1 MAHYQDFVGLNT
13 FIYDP
18 NGWDIN
24 QQHVVGFPSLTE
36 RERLSIIIGGF
47 EQSVYLQQNHIGIPN
62 DLVLGQAYTIRYY
75 KNYKFPLNL
84 PTTAS
89 FFNALMS
96 HRGNVYGYS
105 SWRQIR
111 VGNNPL
117 TRKQRENN
125 IFTYVVEPGQ
135 ILEQKIARYGD
146 IKVFKEPVVVSNY
159 KPISVVGEVSL
170 YNEVIGEFQ
179 NKSVEIKTSFGN
191 ETAFFANDEM
201 NRYFETIEETDQN
214 YESLK
219 ELYLNGGLQDEGSPI
234 DAFNLL
240 VYRQTVFPKQQYS
253 YLDNTRSR
261 NFYVNTFWRDDR
273 LDRTQTSVDSGFGAV
288 LPSQSMWPLDVAS
301 DWATRGIA
309 KEYNAPVDNGTDL
322 FGYYIGGRKGGYHT
336 TLTSFQLD
344 GFNTGEDFLAPT
356 YSSASLGGAGILMN
370 SYAQVTRG
378 FYVQTASI
386 SPTASIGNVTN
397 SNDFDNLLSASC
409 YFSRRHEMTNINSV
423 VSPSGMEIAETGSL
437 IDIATGSLFE
447 GLAAWDAGRQAGKTP
462 FYDSYQD
469 WAQEI
474 RLKGKGYSVVPEFR
488 ISSHVETYEKK
499 GITEELKPIFELS
512 GGLSQHTTTE
522 NALNFYQVLSTTDFL
537 KHFDLVKKDH
547 KDLADE
553 KILTI
558 KCKALKKF
566 LPYEGFYPAQKTV
579 DLAKRFYQSYKDNVT
594 MFSGS
599 SEVSTKMGFQ
609 GLLEPLFAP
618 GVLFNTIKSGIA
630 VDFPI
635 ISNTD
640 NPGISRTDVNGQL
653 ARLTAEDSINYML
666 TGSSLMT
673 PSGTIE
679 GYISE
684 PFFSGSFPSEMRELH
699 SIFSKRV
706 GFEALI
712 EPEKYLSNLDLR
724 LQEPHPFG
732 LSEQD
737 LYVKW
742 DGHGDRLYKKM
753 MNNFLAEVPEF
764 FLKNGQISTIVSE
777 EEQNPEFGNAVS
789 GNFYSMRIKM
799 KRSRNKD
806 NDYYSGFGGSRTFP
820 PQDAYSRLD
829 IKETFTMY
837 SRPTA
842 FGPAIWGHPSSGTM
856 WGSSNITHPMGDQ
869 WGNNYCYT
877 PPYYYGEAWCD
888 VIFECNETKKYTVDE
903 ILSQVKEYPYYTR
916 FWWPGTNDALR
927 DLSGYAD
934 TAGTTNQF
942 FGPYQEYANS
952 PWKNYMTGGWS
963 SNPAGPT
970 QISGGV
976 FLGDMEDS
984 WLDNTYLQINNYSN
998 GCIGWSHYYVPSQ
1011 IVDVVGKRFYSYTTP
1026 PQHPALVNTNAMQLN
1041 SSVNLFSKGTVKT
1054 VADNLSDEGS
1064 AFEVASSDTV
1074 RGKTRWIIQPKFET
1088 PMLNFN
1094 KYTDLSANNLTIPQY
1109 ASESVPR
1116 GIWHQYGEIP
1126 EDPKT
1131 GVFLQVEDIPE
1142 SWFKGALGV
1151 NVGYTRKKMKSLAD
1165 LVGFAKDPVK
1175 LGQVADLRE
1184 ISEAVVAVPFIEKD
1198 GTRKFF
1204 SIPRADIDSCIDA
1217 TKRETGEGRFV
1228 LGGPAKAGDTVY
1240 KMVKNMQK
1248 YVFPPSMDFVKY
1260 EEVEPF
1266 AMYIFEF
1273 KHNLSKQDVA
1283 DIWQNLPPEIGNKIE
1298 ESESSISHELLA
1310 HELLGGGS
1318 VIKNGMLD
1326 ENAEGQ
1332 GIPSNIQ
1339 WMIFKVKK
1347 RAKTNY
1353 YDKVVDGSG
1362 TTQDTSRKTLENVTS
1377 AKSGKIEKDI
1387 TYNWP
1392 YDYFSLVELVKLDA
1406 EVTFAQIGNDDKGQ
1420 KTIKKVEPPKP
1431 KEGET
1436 PFPKLKAK
1444 GFMKAL
1450 GKGKKGKGK

>member
-18 NGWDIN
+18 NGWDITRQKILFN
-24 QQHVVGFPSLTE
+24 GLELPS
-36 RERLSIIIGGF
+36 SGAI
-47 EQSVYLQQNHIGIPN
+47 VYRVLQNEIGIQQIFNPSST
-62 DLVLGQAYTIRYY
+62 LIGSY
-75 KNYKFPLNL
+75 KNYYFTPFNL

-117 TRKQRENN
+117 SRKQRENN

-191 ETAFFANDEM
+191 ETAFFANDEI

-219 ELYLNGGLQDEGSPI
+219 DLYLNGGLQDEGSPI

-273 LDRTQTSVDSGFGAV
+273 LDRTETSVDSGFGAI

-301 DWATRGIA
+301 DWATRGTPKYTA
-309 KEYNAPVDNGTDL
+309 TSLSWYEDFY
-322 FGYYIGGRKGGYHT
+322 GYYIGAEKGGRVQTSPSTYH
-336 TLTSFQLD
+336 QLF
-344 GFNTGEDFLAPT
+344 GFNTGEDAEDPSHA
-356 YSSASLGGAGILMN
+356 SSSLGGAGVLMN

-378 FYVQTASI
+378 FYSI
-386 SPTASIGNVTN
+386 NANFPTASLGNLASV
-397 SNDFDNLLSASC
+397 NDFNQLLSSSC
-409 YFSRRHEMTNINSV
+409 YFSRRHEMTRINSV

-437 IDIATGSLFE
+437 TTIPTGSLFE

-522 NALNFYQVLSTTDFL
+522 NTLNFYQVLSTTDFL

-579 DLAKRFYQSYKDNVT
+579 DLAKRFSDSYRDNIT

-599 SEVSTKMGFQ
+599 TKIDASFKEQ
-609 GLLEPLFAP
+609 AILEPLFAP

-635 ISNTD
+635 ISN
-640 NPGISRTDVNGQL
+640 
-653 ARLTAEDSINYML
+653 EDSPTILGTNLNGGLLDYAKDHTGTWNIPLHKINHCIA
-666 TGSSLMT
+666 GSSLMPLE
-673 PSGTIE
+673 PSSSLGLNDFNIN
-679 GYISE
+679 
-684 PFFSGSFPSEMRELH
+684 
-699 SIFSKRV
+699 SIFTKRV
-706 GFEALI
+706 GFEALL
-712 EPEKYLSNLDLR
+712 EPEKFLTNLDLK
-724 LQEPHPFG
+724 LQDPHPFG
-732 LSEQD
+732 LSEKET
-737 LYVKW
+737 YIKW

-753 MNNFLAEVPEF
+753 INNFLAEVPEF
-764 FLKNGQISTIVSE
+764 FLKSGQLSTIVSE

-789 GNFYSMRIKM
+789 GNFYAMRIKM
-799 KRSRNKD
+799 KKSLNKD
-806 NDYYSGFGGSRTFP
+806 NDYLSGYGGTRTTP
-820 PQDAYSRLD
+820 PQVSYDRLG
-829 IKETFTMY
+829 IRETFTMY

-842 FGPAIWGHPSSGTM
+842 FGPPVWGHPSSGTM
-856 WGSSNITHPMGDQ
+856 WGSSNITDPMGDH

-888 VIFECNETKKYTVDE
+888 VIFECTQTKKYTVDE
-903 ILSQVKEYPYYTR
+903 ILSKVKQYPYYTR
-916 FWWPGTNDALR
+916 FWWPGINDTLR
-927 DLSGYAD
+927 DLTGYSGSNLSGNYESYRA
-934 TAGTTNQF
+934 
-942 FGPYQEYANS
+942 S
-952 PWKNYMTGGWS
+952 PWAHMISSSLGNSRQVRYFDPNSSPTGA
-963 SNPAGPT
+963 PAGLF
-970 QISGGV
+970 QSYSA
-976 FLGDMEDS
+976 S
-984 WLDNTYLQINNYSN
+984 WLDNAVHYTDSTTGVNYVTWTSP
-998 GCIGWSHYYVPSQ
+998 YVPTNYLVNQ
-1011 IVDVVGKRFYSYTTP
+1011 GTTDPADYNLYAP
-1026 PQHPALVNTNAMQLN
+1026 PQHPALINTNAMQLN
-1041 SSVNLFSKGTVKT
+1041 SSVNLFSKGTVRSIS
-1054 VADNLSDEGS
+1054 DNLSEDGS
-1064 AFEVASSDTV
+1064 TFEVASSDTIK
-1074 RGKTRWIIQPKFET
+1074 GKTRWIIQTKFET

-1094 KYTDLSANNLTIPQY
+1094 NYTDLTASNLTKPTFS
-1109 ASESVPR
+1109 AESVPR

-1131 GVFLQVEDIPE
+1131 GVFLQVEDIPA
-1142 SWFKGALGV
+1142 SWFRGALCVDAG
-1151 NVGYTRKKMKSLAD
+1151 TIRKKVKSLAD
-1165 LVGFAKDPVK
+1165 LVGFRKDPVK
-1175 LGQVADLRE
+1175 LGQVADLKE
-1184 ISEAVVAVPFIEKD
+1184 ISEAVVAVPFVEKD

-1228 LGGPAKAGDTVY
+1228 LGGPPKAGDTVY

-1266 AMYIFEF
+1266 AMYIFQF
-1273 KHNLSKQDVA
+1273 KHNLSKKDVA

-1298 ESESSISHELLA
+1298 ESEASISHELLA

-1362 TTQDTSRKTLENVTS
+1362 TTQDTSKKTLENVTS

-1420 KTIKKVEPPKP
+1420 KTIKKVEPQKP

-1444 GFMKAL
+1444 GLMKAL

>member
-18 NGWDIN
+18 NGWNIPL
-24 QQHVVGFPSLTE
+24 QGSTEIVSLGTVS
-36 RERLSIIIGGF
+36 LF
-47 EQSVYLQQNHIGIPN
+47 QNHLGSLSLGLEKN
-62 DLVLGQAYTIRYY
+62 DH
-75 KNYKFPLNL
+75 FPYDLL
-84 PTTAS
+84 TTAS

-179 NKSVEIKTSFGN
+179 NKSIEIKTSFGN

-273 LDRTQTSVDSGFGAV
+273 ADRVEENVDNGFGTAQV
-288 LPSQSMWPLDVAS
+288 PFQSMWPLDVAE
-301 DWATRGIA
+301 DWAIRSSPKINNIFTPYTIYGH
-309 KEYNAPVDNGTDL
+309 
-322 FGYYIGGRKGGYHT
+322 YIGGKEGGYINP
-336 TLTSFQLD
+336 SVNIKA
-344 GFNTGEDFLAPT
+344 FNTRNT
-356 YSSASLGGAGILMN
+356 SSISLFFSESLGGAGVLMN
-370 SYAQVTRG
+370 SYSQLTVGTYEIHPDSVTC
-378 FYVQTASI
+378 SL
-386 SPTASIGNVTN
+386 GNATI
-397 SNDFDNLLSASC
+397 DQFDKFLSASC
-409 YFSRRHEMTNINSV
+409 YLSRRHTMTNMKSV
-423 VSPSGMEIAETGSL
+423 VSPSGMTIHETGTIGNPIP
-437 IDIATGSLFE
+437 IDNLFE

-594 MFSGS
+594 MFSGDD
-599 SEVSTKMGFQ
+599 VITTKLGFQ

-630 VDFPI
+630 VDYPI
-635 ISNTD
+635 ITNSDDPTFIRTNSSGVLADDENDNFTVNYSTYYSNNMVAPTT
-640 NPGISRTDVNGQL
+640 GISPTDYEI
-653 ARLTAEDSINYML
+653 A
-666 TGSSLMT
+666 
-673 PSGTIE
+673 
-679 GYISE
+679 
-684 PFFSGSFPSEMRELH
+684 
-699 SIFSKRV
+699 SIFTKRI
-706 GFEALI
+706 GFEALLD
-712 EPEKYLSNLDLR
+712 PEKFLSNLDLK

-732 LSEQD
+732 LSEFPIN
-737 LYVKW
+737 VKW
-742 DGHGDRLYKKM
+742 DGQGDRLYKKM
-753 MNNFLAEVPEF
+753 INNFLAEVPEF
-764 FLKNGQISTIVSE
+764 FLQKGQLTTIVSE

-789 GNFYSMRIKM
+789 GNFYTMRIKM

-806 NDYYSGFGGSRTFP
+806 NDYYDGIDGTRTFP
-820 PQDAYSRLD
+820 PQDAYPRMG
-829 IKETFTMY
+829 IQETFTMY

-842 FGPAIWGHPSSGTM
+842 FGPPVWGGIQSGSMWNTGEITEPLGDL
-856 WGSSNITHPMGDQ
+856 WGS
-869 WGNNYCYT
+869 NYCYT

-888 VIFECNETKKYTVDE
+888 VIFECTQTKKYTVDE
-903 ILSQVKEYPYYTR
+903 ILSKVKQYPYYTR
-916 FWWPGTNDALR
+916 FWWPGVNDALR
-927 DLSGYAD
+927 DLTGYLDNDTLHTTYPTGPYETYSSSSWKKLITNGWDTNDSITIVSGNVSSPEYSTSWGQAD
-934 TAGTTNQF
+934 TSWPT
-942 FGPYQEYANS
+942 EVKWANS
-952 PWKNYMTGGWS
+952 
-963 SNPAGPT
+963 
-970 QISGGV
+970 
-976 FLGDMEDS
+976 
-984 WLDNTYLQINNYSN
+984 YLNNGFGLKQAN
-998 GCIGWSHYYVPSQ
+998 
-1011 IVDVVGKRFYSYTTP
+1011 
-1026 PQHPALVNTNAMQLN
+1026 PQHPSLVNTNAMQLN
-1041 SSVNLFSKGTVKT
+1041 SSVNLFSKGTVRSISN
-1054 VADNLSDEGS
+1054 NLSEDGS
-1064 AFEVASSDTV
+1064 TFEVASADTV
-1074 RGKTRWIIQPKFET
+1074 KGKTRWIIQTKFET

-1094 KYTDLSANNLTIPQY
+1094 KYTNLDNKAHKLTKPTF
-1109 ASESVPR
+1109 AAESVPR

-1151 NVGYTRKKMKSLAD
+1151 NENYTRKKVKSLAD
-1165 LVGFAKDPVK
+1165 LVGFRKEPVK
-1175 LGQVADLRE
+1175 LGQVADLKE

-1204 SIPRADIDSCIDA
+1204 SIPRTDIDSCIDA

-1228 LGGPAKAGDTVY
+1228 LGGPPKAGDTVY

-1273 KHNLSKQDVA
+1273 KHNLSKKDVA
-1283 DIWQNLPPEIGNKIE
+1283 DIWQNLPPEIGSKME
-1298 ESESSISHELLA
+1298 ESEASISHELLA

-1362 TTQDTSRKTLENVTS
+1362 TTQDTSKKTLENVTS

-1420 KTIKKVEPPKP
+1420 KTIKKVEPQKP

>member
-125 IFTYVVEPGQ
+125 VFTYVVEPGQ
-135 ILEQKIARYGD
+135 VLEEKIARYGD
-146 IKVFKEPVVVSNY
+146 IKVFREPVVVSNY

-191 ETAFFANDEM
+191 ETAFFANDEI

-301 DWATRGIA
+301 DWATRGKA
-309 KEYNAPVDNGTDL
+309 KDNDISIPPTFVDVH
-322 FGYYIGGRKGGYHT
+322 FYAHYIGGKEGGWFPSSPVT
-336 TLTSFQLD
+336 KFP
-344 GFNTGEDFLAPT
+344 GFNTGDVTGLLF
-356 YSSASLGGAGILMN
+356 SSSLGGAGILMN
-370 SYAQVTRG
+370 SYAQLTNG
-378 FYVQTASI
+378 FYDF
-386 SPTASIGNVTN
+386 N
-397 SNDFDNLLSASC
+397 SNSAIASLGNIAGSEAFDNLLSASC
-409 YFSRRHEMTNINSV
+409 YLSRRHTMTNINSV
-423 VSPSGMEIAETGSL
+423 VSPSGMTIKETGSL
-437 IDIATGSLFE
+437 TEIEVNSLFE

-594 MFSGS
+594 MFSGNS
-599 SEVSTKMGFQ
+599 KVSTKMGFQ

-640 NPGISRTDVNGQL
+640 DPEYIKTNLYGDEESLPFPQT
-653 ARLTAEDSINYML
+653 INYML
-666 TGSSLMT
+666 AGSNLMPADSSAV
-673 PSGTIE
+673 PSS
-679 GYISE
+679 YNIS
-684 PFFSGSFPSEMRELH
+684 
-699 SIFSKRV
+699 SIFSKRI
-706 GFEALI
+706 GFESLI
-712 EPEKYLSNLDLR
+712 EPEKFLSNLDLR

-732 LSEQD
+732 LSSQD
-737 LYVKW
+737 IFIKW
-742 DGHGDRLYKKM
+742 DGQGDRLYKKM
-753 MNNFLAEVPEF
+753 INNFLAEVPEF
-764 FLKNGQISTIVSE
+764 FLQKGQLTTIVSE
-777 EEQNPEFGNAVS
+777 EEQNPEFGNAVA
-789 GNFYSMRIKM
+789 GNFYAMRIKM
-799 KRSRNKD
+799 QRSRNKD
-806 NDYYSGFGGSRTFP
+806 NDYYEGIEDTKTFP
-820 PQDAYSRLD
+820 PQDAYSRLG
-829 IKETFTMY
+829 IQETFTMY

-842 FGPAIWGHPSSGTM
+842 FGSPIWGGIQSGSNLGSITNPLGDL
-856 WGSSNITHPMGDQ
+856 WGS
-869 WGNNYCYT
+869 NYCYT
-877 PPYYYGEAWCD
+877 PPYYYGESWCD
-888 VIFECNETKKYTVDE
+888 VIFECTQTKKYTVDE
-903 ILSQVKEYPYYTR
+903 ILSKVRQYPYYTR
-916 FWWPGTNDALR
+916 FWWPGVNDALR
-927 DLSGYAD
+927 DLSGYLD
-934 TAGTTNQF
+934 NSGISTIG
-942 FGPYQEYANS
+942 GPYEDFKNTGS
-952 PWKNYMTGGWS
+952 PWKSLLTNGWS
-963 SNPAGPT
+963 SNSTSTIINGNQNDSINSLYT
-970 QISGGV
+970 DYV
-976 FLGDMEDS
+976 ES
-984 WLDNTYLQINNYSN
+984 WLDNSVHNYPTDLSWMSCYINNGVIS
-998 GCIGWSHYYVPSQ
+998 
-1011 IVDVVGKRFYSYTTP
+1011 KTA
-1026 PQHPALVNTNAMQLN
+1026 PQHPSLVNTNAMQLN
-1041 SSVNLFSKGTVKT
+1041 SSVNLFSKGTVRSIS
-1054 VADNLSDEGS
+1054 DNLSEDGS
-1064 AFEVASSDTV
+1064 TFEVASADTV
-1074 RGKTRWIIQPKFET
+1074 KGKTRWIIQTKFET

-1142 SWFKGALGV
+1142 SWFKGALGI
-1151 NVGYTRKKMKSLAD
+1151 NENYTRKKVKSLAD
-1165 LVGFAKDPVK
+1165 LVGFRKEPVK
-1175 LGQVADLRE
+1175 LGQVAELRE

-1217 TKRETGEGRFV
+1217 TKRETGQGRFV

-1273 KHNLSKQDVA
+1273 KHNLSKKDVA

-1298 ESESSISHELLA
+1298 ESEASISHELLA

-1353 YDKVVDGSG
+1353 YDKVVAGSG
-1362 TTQDTSRKTLENVTS
+1362 TTQDTSKKTLENVTS